1 MSETTVDR
9 LEASVTGAGRRQR
22 SDGQRSRAA
31 ILKAAAELATVE
43 GLDGLSI
50 GHLADRIGMSKSGLY
65 AHFGSKE
72 ELQLATIEAA
82 ERTFDEDV
90 IEHGL
95 TAPPGRARLLALCD
109 AFLSHLDRQVFPGGC
124 FFASVS
130 AELKMRPGP
139 VQERVIQYLG
149 KWLELIEQLVREGQE
164 LGEIDPQVDSGQI
177 AFEVSSAL
185 LMAHSTFPLTGDR
198 EVLERAREA
207 VRARTSSS
215 PAA

>member
-1 MSETTVDR
+1 MSKTTLDGF
-9 LEASVTGAGRRQR
+9 AATTTGTGRRLR

-50 GHLADRIGMSKSGLY
+50 GHLAGRIGMSKSGLY

-90 IEHGL
+90 IERGL
-95 TAPPGRARLLALCD
+95 AAPPGRARLLALCD
-109 AFLSHLDRQVFPGGC
+109 AFLSHLERQVFPGGC
-124 FFASVS
+124 FFAAVS

-139 VQERVIQYLG
+139 VQERVLQYLA
-149 KWLELIEQLVREGQE
+149 KWVQLIEQLVREGQE
-164 LGEIDPQVDSGQI
+164 LGEIDPQADSGQI
-177 AFEVSSAL
+177 AFEVSSVL

-198 EVLERAREA
+198 EMLERAREA
-207 VRARTSSS
+207 VRVRTAF
-215 PAA
+215 PLAA